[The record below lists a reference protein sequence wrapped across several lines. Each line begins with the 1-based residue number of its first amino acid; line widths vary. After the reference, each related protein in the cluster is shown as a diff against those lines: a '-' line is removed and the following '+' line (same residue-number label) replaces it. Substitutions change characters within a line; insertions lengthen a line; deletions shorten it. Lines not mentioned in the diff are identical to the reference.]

1 MGKNGCAF
9 SGFHSYFIK
18 IHKVC
23 FATCRCLAVQ
33 SWCFIRLAIRSQWK
47 DETSGSS
54 HKNLNANSSHTKV
67 FEPLLQW
74 KFAGPGTTTTRQ
86 GWIMCPKSLPRIA
99 PLAALRVQSSSSQQA
114 LLLRAVQGL
123 CLFAKP
129 PSLPFE
135 SLPNIFKHR
144 NSECSATSK
153 VPSTPQNYSSQ
164 AHHMSQAQKIPVIAV
179 D

>member
-1 MGKNGCAF
+1 MSCCPELVVYLSCNSEPMERWNKWV
-9 SGFHSYFIK
+9 I
-18 IHKVC
+18 
-23 FATCRCLAVQ
+23 
-33 SWCFIRLAIRSQWK
+33 
-47 DETSGSS
+47 
-54 HKNLNANSSHTKV
+54 ANSRTSMQTAPTKV

-74 KFAGPGTTTTRQ
+74 KFAGPGTNTTRQ
-86 GWIMCPKSLPRIA
+86 GWIMCPRRLPRIA
-99 PLAALRVQSSSSQQA
+99 RLLAASSTASPSSQQA
-114 LLLRAVQGL
+114 LLLRAIQGL

-129 PSLPFE
+129 PSLLFE

-179 D
+179 AWA